1 MSALL
6 NVSGL
11 SVAYGG
17 IQAVRDLSLEVAR
30 GELVCLI
37 GANGAGKTTALKAVS
52 GLIAP
57 KAGSV
62 RFDGQPLVG
71 LPAHLVARRGLALV
85 PEGRGVFP
93 RMSVAENLM
102 MGAYVRQDRAA
113 IAADLDQIYSLLP
126 RLTERRSQMAGL
138 LSGGEQQ
145 MLALGRAMMARPR
158 LLLLDEP
165 SMGLA
170 PLMVKAV
177 FDIIRQ
183 IAAGGVAVL
192 LIEQN
197 AHLALKTCA
206 RGYVLE
212 NGAITLSGPADA
224 LAADPAVR
232 QAYLGE
238 QAAAFQNYMQFMDPA
253 VSMKWMGAAMDPNF
267 YTAAMAPFMNP
278 NLYMKW
284 MMAPMD
290 PRAMQMGMQMMN
302 PGMYT
307 NWMMAPMS
315 PQAMNAMM
323 APMNPATYTN
333 WMNTAVNPATYG
345 TMGAFVNPAT
355 YSNAAQG
362 FNPMI
367 FMAPMT
373 GAVPAAPAAQK

>member
-6 NVSGL
+6 AVSQL

-17 IQAVRDLSLEVAR
+17 IQAVRDVGLEVVP
-30 GELVCLI
+30 GEMVCLI
-37 GANGAGKTTALKAVS
+37 GANGAGKTTTLKAIS

-57 KAGSV
+57 QAGSV
-62 RFDGQPLVG
+62 QFDGEPLTR
-71 LPAHLVARRGLALV
+71 LPAHEVARRGLTLV

-102 MGAYVRQDRAA
+102 MGAYARRDRAA
-113 IAADLDQIYSLLP
+113 IARDLDQVYALLP
-126 RLTERRSQMAGL
+126 RLTERRTQLAGL

-170 PLMVKAV
+170 PLMVRAV

-212 NGAITLSGPADA
+212 NGVVTLSGMSAE
-224 LAADPAVR
+224 LAANPAVR

-238 QAAAFQNYMQFMDPA
+238 
-253 VSMKWMGAAMDPNF
+253 
-267 YTAAMAPFMNP
+267 
-278 NLYMKW
+278 
-284 MMAPMD
+284 
-290 PRAMQMGMQMMN
+290 
-302 PGMYT
+302 
-307 NWMMAPMS
+307 
-315 PQAMNAMM
+315 
-323 APMNPATYTN
+323 
-333 WMNTAVNPATYG
+333 
-345 TMGAFVNPAT
+345 
-355 YSNAAQG
+355 
-362 FNPMI
+362 
-367 FMAPMT
+367 
-373 GAVPAAPAAQK
+373 